1 MAVASH
7 LERRGA
13 VYYWRRRLP
22 ESLAR
27 RLNQRCLVV
36 SLRTRELKSARYL
49 AAQLDAAAEK
59 MLVSPPAQWVTKEQL
74 KDFFRRSFAIHEEII
89 RRAAAL
95 RGGGLDSVE
104 QDRSLAAIN
113 GWTFRLMAEQG
124 SPASVTEQDRIRM
137 AAAGLSDSDIA
148 SVTGAVNWHGSPARV
163 AHMLRSVGQ
172 ILVEVGAATTVD
184 NVARAERLYAQ
195 AQSEAAF
202 NILPTETE
210 EFDIASLV
218 KEARSAPPSIAWST
232 TRPSDA
238 CLSAGAVGRPVKAGE
253 RAQQHVGVYVET
265 PTNTVATDLNIRP
278 GPTIASIAEGLIK
291 DKGKRLEWRDK
302 TQRQFLSI
310 CDLFQR
316 FLREE
321 IGLQDLPALTPVHIH
336 HFDQFLLHTIP
347 KSYGKSPADLTA
359 SIADLRR
366 KSEASPASRRGLDA
380 GTLGRHYTFLEQLL
394 NRARKIGLK
403 IDPDASF
410 ALYKPKASGRARDQ
424 RKIPKRSSIAD
435 LFAQPVYHGCQDWQ
449 RPFETGTEVYHR
461 AAYFGPLFAYY
472 QGMRREEFCGLAA
485 DDIKT
490 VTEEGDAIAH
500 VKVWHNDIR
509 LLKNQQSRRFLP
521 LHPELLRL
529 GILDYAARMQ
539 LLGYGLLFPE
549 LRSPNSKSPL
559 GDRYY
564 DEWSK
569 AQLKGT
575 TAHPL
580 RHAFNDELKQ
590 KRVSEEMRADMMG
603 HGGKTET
610 TERYANAFALK
621 SQAEDMRHIP
631 LLTSAIS
638 ARPIRIIPWV
648 EAHQDAPWSRPSRKP
663 KG

>member
-27 RLNQRCLVV
+27 RLNQRCVVV

-95 RGGGLDSVE
+95 PGGGIGSGE
-104 QDRSLAAIN
+104 QERSLAAIN
-113 GWTFRLMAEQG
+113 GWTFRLIAEQG
-124 SPASVTEQDRIRM
+124 SPACVTEQDRIRM

-148 SVTGAVNWHGSPARV
+148 TVTGAVNWHGSPARV

-172 ILVEVGAATTVD
+172 ILFEVGAATTAD

-202 NILPTETE
+202 NILPAETY

-238 CLSAGAVGRPVKAGE
+238 FPPAKAVGGPVIPRE
-253 RAQQHVGVYVET
+253 IAQQYIGEYFET
-265 PTNTVATDLNIRP
+265 PTETAATDVAIRP
-278 GPTIASIAEGLIK
+278 APTIASVAESLIK
-291 DKGKRLEWRDK
+291 DKAKRSEWRDK

-316 FLREE
+316 FLHEE
-321 IGLQDLPALTPVHIH
+321 TGISALPALTPVHLH
-336 HFDQFLLHTIP
+336 HFNQFLLHTIP
-347 KSYGKSPADLTA
+347 KSYGKSPSDLKA
-359 SIADLRR
+359 SIAELRR
-366 KSEASPASRRGLDA
+366 KSEAAPASRRGLDP

-394 NRARKIGLK
+394 EQARTVGID
-403 IDPDASF
+403 IDPKVSF
-410 ALYKPKASGRARDQ
+410 KKYKPKASGRARDE
-424 RKIPKRSSIAD
+424 REIPKRSSIAE
-435 LFAQPVYHGCQDWQ
+435 LFAQPVYHGCRDWQ
-449 RPFETGTEVYHR
+449 QPFETGREVYHR

-472 QGMRREEFCGLAA
+472 HGMRREEFCGLAA

-490 VTEEGDAIAH
+490 VTEAGEPIAH

-529 GILDYAARMQ
+529 GILDYAARIQ
-539 LLGYGLLFPE
+539 SLHYGLLFPE
-549 LRSPNSKSPL
+549 LRSPNTKSPL

-569 AQLKGT
+569 AQLKGI

-610 TERYANAFALK
+610 TERYANAFDLK
-621 SQAEDMRHIP
+621 LQAEDMSHIP
-631 LLTSAIS
+631 VLTSAIP

-648 EAHQDAPWSRPSRKP
+648 EARQDAPWSRPSRKA

>member
-7 LERRGA
+7 IERRGA

-22 ESLAR
+22 ESLAQ

-95 RGGGLDSVE
+95 SGGGFAGVE
-104 QDRSLAAIN
+104 QDRSLAVIN
-113 GWTFRLMAEQG
+113 GWTFRLIAEQG
-124 SPASVTEQDRIRM
+124 SPAAVTEQDRIRM
-137 AAAGLSDSDIA
+137 AAAGLSESDIA
-148 SVTGAVNWHGSPARV
+148 AVTGAVNWHGSPARV

-172 ILVEVGAATTVD
+172 ILVEVGAATTAD
-184 NVARAERLYAQ
+184 NVARAEKLYAQ

-202 NILPTETE
+202 NILPAETE
-210 EFDIASLV
+210 EFDIAALT

-232 TRPSDA
+232 PRPSDA
-238 CLSAGAVGRPVKAGE
+238 FPPGRAVGGPVIARE
-253 RAQQHVGVYVET
+253 MAQQHIGEALET
-265 PTNTVATDLNIRP
+265 SPEMAATDVNIRP
-278 GPTIASIAEGLIK
+278 DPTLASVAQGLVK
-291 DKGKRLEWRDK
+291 DKGKRSEWRDK

-321 IGLQDLPALTPVHIH
+321 IGLQDLPALTPVHD
-336 HFDQFLLHTIP
+336 FDQFLLHTIP
-347 KSYGKSPADLTA
+347 KSYGKSPADLKA
-359 SIADLRR
+359 SIAELRR
-366 KSEASPASRRGLDA
+366 KAEASPASRRGLDA

-394 NRARKIGLK
+394 KQARKIGVK

-410 ALYKPKASGRARDQ
+410 TPYKPKVSGRARDE
-424 RKIPKRSSIAD
+424 REIPKRSSIAE
-435 LFAQPVYHGCQDWQ
+435 LFAQPVYHGCRDWHE
-449 RPFETGTEVYHR
+449 PFEKGSEVYHR

-485 DDIKT
+485 NDIKT
-490 VTEEGDAIAH
+490 VTEAGDLMAH
-500 VKVWHNDIR
+500 IKVWPNDIR

-529 GILDYAARMQ
+529 GILDYAARIQ
-539 LLGYGLLFPE
+539 ALGYTPLFPE
-549 LRSPNSKSPL
+549 LRSPISKSPF

-564 DEWSK
+564 DEWAK

-621 SQAEDMRHIP
+621 LQAEDMRHIP
-631 LLTSAIS
+631 VLTSAIP
-638 ARPIRIIPWV
+638 ARQIRIIPWV